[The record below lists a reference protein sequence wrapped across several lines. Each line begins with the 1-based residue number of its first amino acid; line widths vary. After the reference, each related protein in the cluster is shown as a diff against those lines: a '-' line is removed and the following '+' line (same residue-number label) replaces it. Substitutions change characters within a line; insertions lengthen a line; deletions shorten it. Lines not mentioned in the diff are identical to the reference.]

1 MAVDLEKL
9 NTNGT
14 DTFNQLISKFNDNM
28 DSLNDDCSNKD
39 TMISNI
45 QEYLGNE
52 LKSQILNWIYPIG
65 SIYISTNSANPSS
78 FRGVKHDNFI

>member
-65 SIYISTNSANPSS
+65 SIYI
-78 FRGVKHDNFI
+78 I

>member
-14 DTFNQLISKFNDNM
+14 DTFNQLISKFNDN
-28 DSLNDDCSNKD
+28 C
-39 TMISNI
+39 SNI

-65 SIYISTNSANPSS
+65 SIYIGTNSANPSS